1 VVFGRAV
8 GLHLQESIAE
18 QGDLRD
24 ATERNRCLSG
34 TSEPLER

>member
-18 QGDLRD
+18 QGDLLD
-24 ATERNRCLSG
+24 ATEDEIDASLA
-34 TSEPLER
+34 SEPLER